1 MRYIIGI
8 GNYWMYD
15 DSIGLHIIEHIAEN
29 DLLKN
34 FDQVEA
40 IDLSA
45 NVLNLF
51 SYLSE
56 TTEKIIIVDT
66 ARVGKAP
73 GEYVF
78 FSPDDVVTQK
88 KLQNFST
95 HEGDIL
101 KVLELAKGTHY
112 KIPEIEFMGI
122 EPELIKPDCG
132 LSETLK
138 SKIHDY
144 SIAALN
150 RLCSSS

>member
-1 MRYIIGI
+1 MRYLIGI
-8 GNYWMYD
+8 GNYWMHD
-15 DSIGLHIIEHIAEN
+15 DSIGLRIIEYIAEN
-29 DLLKN
+29 DLLKE

-51 SYLSE
+51 SYLNE
-56 TTEKIIIVDT
+56 TTQKILIVDS
-66 ARVGKAP
+66 AKMGKSP

-78 FSPDDVVTQK
+78 FSPDDVVTEK

-101 KVLELAKGTHY
+101 KVLQLAKDTHY

-122 EPELIKPDCG
+122 EPEVIKSDNG
-132 LSETLK
+132 LSEILK
-138 SKIHDY
+138 VKIYDY
-144 SIAALN
+144 SVAALN
-150 RLCSSS
+150 RLLQ

>member
-1 MRYIIGI
+1 
-8 GNYWMYD
+8 MYD
-15 DSIGLHIIEHIAEN
+15 DSIGLRIIEHIAEN
-29 DLLKN
+29 DLLN
-34 FDQVEA
+34 DFDQVEA

-51 SYLSE
+51 SYLAE

-66 ARVGKAP
+66 AMMGKAP

-78 FSPDDVVTQK
+78 FFPDDVVTEK

-101 KVLELAKGTHY
+101 KVLKLAKDTHHN
-112 KIPEIEFMGI
+112 IPKIEFMGI

-138 SKIHDY
+138 NKIHDY

-150 RLCSSS
+150 RLSL